1 MEKDIQYNSD
11 RGLPSNY
18 DRVNRDWDNSDMI
31 EEEVPESDPVS
42 ENGPTVIR
50 NSEEQETIS
59 DIVSDIQEE
68 DIPDMGFPE
77 LDSDDEEE
85 RAMHEGEETTADP
98 REEKSDEENSG
109 QATETRRSSR
119 IRTQPDR
126 LIYQSLGGANHAAMA
141 VATKP
146 DVASVV
152 NLDPEWVPR
161 TVKQARNCS
170 ESEPYMEALQ
180 S

>member
-1 MEKDIQYNSD
+1 MYRVSDKERDILYNSGTIRGRVSDMEKDIQYNSD
-11 RGLPSNY
+11 RGVPSNY
-18 DRVNRDWDNSDMI
+18 NRVNRDWDNSDMI

-50 NSEEQETIS
+50 SCSEEQETIS

-109 QATETRRSSR
+109 QATETRRSS
-119 IRTQPDR
+119 T
-126 LIYQSLGGANHAAMA
+126 
-141 VATKP
+141 
-146 DVASVV
+146 
-152 NLDPEWVPR
+152 
-161 TVKQARNCS
+161 
-170 ESEPYMEALQ
+170 
-180 S
+180 